1 MDMQRYMVNQF
12 DSATFQVIDQLEQ
25 REICICANYDDA
37 EYSKENAETIAS
49 LLNRYDIENL
59 TKSKDQV

>member
-1 MDMQRYMVNQF
+1 MNIQRYIVNQF
-12 DSATFQVIDQLEQ
+12 DRGTFQVIDQLEQ

-37 EYSKENAETIAS
+37 QYSKERAETIAV